1 MTQSSTTSTP
11 PGGSGPGV
19 LDDGLARLRGSGIRR
34 DADRRWF
41 GGVCAGLAAH
51 YGVDPLLIR
60 AAAIVL
66 TIAGGI
72 GVPVYLL
79 LWLLLPDARGE
90 VIAERAL
97 RHGDAWAVVLALV
110 TGVVVLGVLLSFLH
124 DGSAWGA
131 PLWLLVPVGLVGWF
145 LATRSRGTSSPTG
158 TVPPPPPA
166 GSAQSVPPPA
176 PSVRRRRLPPP
187 ATPRRRPPA
196 RPTPACPTPPRPA
209 TARARTR
216 RARTAAPRRAPRSGP
231 SGRRRPRRHA
241 VAARTAS
248 SGWSASGSCSPSSA
262 WAWPS
267 PSRSASPGSR
277 SSSGC
282 RWPSVV
288 PRSSC

>member
-166 GSAQSVPPPA
+166 GSAQSVPPPGTERAAASPAA
-176 PSVRRRRLPPP
+176 PGYPAPP
-187 ATPRRRPPA
+187 ATGAPYAGMPY
-196 RPTPACPTPPRPA
+196 A
-209 TARARTR
+209 TA
-216 RARTAAPRRAPRSGP
+216 
-231 SGRRRPRRHA
+231 
-241 VAARTAS
+241 
-248 SGWSASGSCSPSSA
+248 
-262 WAWPS
+262 
-267 PSRSASPGSR
+267 
-277 SSSGC
+277 
-282 RWPSVV
+282 
-288 PRSSC
+288 